1 MFDISS
7 DQIRLGERTI
17 PIAFGVVAPPGTSK
31 EIVDRLNAEIR
42 KVVAMP
48 DIREH
53 LDALGAD
60 PASDTPEQFSAYIAA
75 ETVQWLKVARA
86 AKIKPI

>member
-1 MFDISS
+1 MFDISR

-17 PIAFGVVAPPGTSK
+17 PVAVGVVAPPGTSK